1 MNNSVK
7 LKPFIGHNLEILFIA
22 LNPPKKSNDIGHY
35 FSGFPNF
42 WNQLFLSGLIE
53 KEVDKKNADELI
65 FGSNNFNYK
74 NWNYGVTDL
83 VPDLVETSSQKVRP
97 TNDHVNNLID
107 TICKHKPK
115 NAIIMHS
122 VVRNKMYDKNTPMTT
137 GPIGRILRNRGCE
150 TNFFLVPFPHGDSIK
165 QDIKINLYKD
175 IKDFIDQNNL

>member
-22 LNPPKKSNDIGHY
+22 LNPPKKSNDNGHY
-35 FSGFPNF
+35 FSRFPNF

-97 TNDHVNNLID
+97 TNDHVNNLKDDIY
-107 TICKHKPK
+107 KYKPK
-115 NAIIMHS
+115 NAIIIHS
-122 VVRNKMYDKNTPMTT
+122 KVKKMLGISKGMKAGY
-137 GPIGRILRNRGCE
+137 IGDILRNKGCE
-150 TNFFLVPFPHGDSIK
+150 TNFFLVPFPHHNTIK

-175 IKDFIDQNNL
+175 IKDFIDQ